1 MRIILPWTTWCRG
14 HWRRLLVLIFASL
27 LPLLWFG
34 AIAEDLIEYE
44 RFAYDAPIME
54 GVHSVA
60 SARLDRFMRAIS
72 KLGQNWGVV
81 PLDIAVLVMLL
92 ARRRWSLAGFWAAA
106 VGGGA
111 VLTVAAKLLFH
122 RARPDV
128 WVAVASE
135 KTFSFPSGHAMGSM
149 AAMAAIVVLL
159 WPTRWRYA
167 ALISGAVF
175 VMAVGLSR
183 VYLGV
188 HYPSDVLAG
197 WTGALGWVIGVAA
210 LMWDK
215 LSAGAPEKNDHRH
228 GSGSQSTP

>member
-1 MRIILPWTTWCRG
+1 MNFSWKTWCRT

-44 RFAYDAPIME
+44 RFAYDAPIMA

-60 SARLDRFMRAIS
+60 SARLDQYMRAIS

-92 ARRRWSLAGFWAAA
+92 ARRRWSLAAFWSAA
-106 VGGGA
+106 VGGAA
-111 VLTVAAKLLFH
+111 VLTVVAKLLFH
-122 RARPDV
+122 RARPDT
-128 WVAVASE
+128 WISVASE
-135 KTFSFPSGHAMGSM
+135 KTFSFPSGHAMG
-149 AAMAAIVVLL
+149 AMAAAAALVVLL
-159 WPTRWRYA
+159 WPTRWRYF
-167 ALISGAVF
+167 ALVIGALF
-175 VMAVGLSR
+175 VIAVGLSR

-210 LMWDK
+210 LMWDR
-215 LSAGAPEKNDHRH
+215 LSAVASQKYSHQLRR
-228 GSGSQSTP
+228 GSQSTL